1 MSEVGT
7 ISKSMSPKML
17 GALAPGCEA
26 KILGD
31 NGEILGKDEVGEILA
46 KTPTIMKGEMEFK
59 VILFTFAF
67 YTANIF
73 TVLLQPKGFVCRTVL
88 LYDDHSYKL

>member
-1 MSEVGT
+1 MSEVGP

-46 KTPTIMKGEMEFK
+46 KTPTIMKGEM
-59 VILFTFAF
+59 
-67 YTANIF
+67 
-73 TVLLQPKGFVCRTVL
+73 
-88 LYDDHSYKL
+88 

>member
-46 KTPTIMKGEMEFK
+46 KTPTIMKGEMEIK
-59 VILFTFAF
+59 VTRKYPLRGYFLGVLAHT
-67 YTANIF
+67 TAWDRLWGGDENM
-73 TVLLQPKGFVCRTVL
+73 
-88 LYDDHSYKL
+88 